1 MKEATLPHDPNVK
14 IPAAVRAAAARSDE
28 IIRAMNAQEGV
39 TSESNGEQQGAQ
51 PAPEPVQPAAQAA
64 PEPVQPANEPSA
76 EPPKPQKTAKEAPS
90 GDDESSWE
98 RRYNSMKGRFD
109 RSQSQIKDLSEQI
122 QSLQNIIATM
132 QAQTPSQPMP
142 ELQVEKLIT
151 EDEERDYGQDFLKV
165 VGKKAKEELAPI
177 IKGYEAKIAEL
188 EKKLQGVHGVVAQD
202 SHAKLMSTLDE
213 KLPDWRDLNTNEEFL
228 SWLKLPDPFSG
239 AIRHDMLKAAY
250 AAGNASRVLAFFNG
264 FLAEEAAV
272 APAKGDSDEV
282 PTEKVAKVPLAKL
295 AAPGRAKSAAGN
307 SAPAEKPIFTRAQ
320 IAQFYADVANGK
332 YRGKD
337 SDKNKVEAQIFEAQ
351 REGRIR

>member
-14 IPAAVRAAAARSDE
+14 LPAAVRAAVAKSEE
-28 IIRAMNAQEGV
+28 IFKAMKAEQEV
-39 TSESNGEQQGAQ
+39 TSEGNAQ
-51 PAPEPVQPAAQAA
+51 PPQETQFQPQETPAEQPKAEAKPEPKAEAKS
-64 PEPVQPANEPSA
+64 EP
-76 EPPKPQKTAKEAPS
+76 K
-90 GDDESSWE
+90 GDDDNWE
-98 RRYNSMKGRFD
+98 RRYNAMKGRYD
-109 RSQSQIKDLSEQI
+109 RSQEQIKDLSSQI
-122 QSLQNIIATM
+122 QNLQTMIASLQV
-132 QAQTPSQPMP
+132 QTPSQPLP
-142 ELQVEKLIT
+142 ELQAERLIT

-177 IKGYEAKIAEL
+177 IKAYESKIAEL
-188 EKKLQGVHGVVAQD
+188 EKKVQGVNSVVAQD

-213 KLPDWRDLNTNEEFL
+213 KLPTWRDLNTNEEFL
-228 SWLKLPDPFSG
+228 SWLRLPDPFSG
-239 AIRHDMLKAAY
+239 VIRHEMLKAAY

-272 APAKGDSDEV
+272 APAKSDPDV

-295 AAPGRAKSAAGN
+295 AAPGRAKTAAGN

-320 IAQFYADVANGK
+320 IAAFYAEVAAGK

-337 SDKNKVEAQIFEAQ
+337 AEKSKLEAQLFEAQ